1 MKILDGKLLAKR
13 LNEELSRKIL
23 SYKKQYERSPHLLVI
38 LVGDNPASQVYVK
51 NKEKKASEVGIK
63 STVIKLSKNISE
75 ENLLEVIDDSNSD
88 ISIDSIL
95 VQLPLPNHINSNK
108 VIDRI
113 SIDKDVDGFNS
124 KNMGMLALGRPKV
137 IPCTPLGCYKMLE
150 SILDLQGKN
159 VIILGRSN
167 IVGKPLSF
175 LLTNKNA
182 TVTLAH
188 SKTRDLQSLCLRSD
202 IIIAAI
208 GKPDFVKKE
217 WVKEK
222 AVVIDVGINVIGEK
236 NGLRKIVGD
245 VDYKDVLKKV
255 SYISPV
261 PGGVG
266 PMTIHCLLSNTF
278 LLTKS
283 RRPYKT
289 K

>member
-1 MKILDGKLLAKR
+1 MKILDGKLLAKN
-13 LNEELSRKIL
+13 LNEELSKKIL
-23 SYKKQYERSPHLLVI
+23 LYKNDYGRSPHLLVI
-38 LVGDNPASQVYVK
+38 LVGDNPASKVYVK
-51 NKEKKASEVGIK
+51 NKKKKASEVGIK

-75 ENLLEVIDDSNSD
+75 KDLLRVIDESNSD
-88 ISIDSIL
+88 VSIDSIL

-124 KNMGMLALGRPKV
+124 KNMGLLALGRPKV
-137 IPCTPLGCYKMLE
+137 VPCTPLGCYKMLE
-150 SILDLQGKN
+150 SILILEGKN
-159 VIILGRSN
+159 VTILGRSN
-167 IVGKPLSF
+167 IVGKPLSY

-188 SKTRDLQSLCLRSD
+188 SKTKNLQSLCLKSD
-202 IIIAAI
+202 IIIVAI
-208 GKPDFVKKE
+208 GKPNFLKKE
-217 WVKEK
+217 WVNEG
-222 AVVIDVGINVIGEK
+222 AVIIDVGINVIGER

-255 SYISPV
+255 SCISPV

-283 RRPYKT
+283 KNSLQD
-289 K
+289 

>member
-1 MKILDGKLLAKR
+1 MKILDGKLLAKN
-13 LNEELSRKIL
+13 LNDELSKKIL
-23 SYKKQYERSPHLLVI
+23 SYNNEYGRKPHLLVI

-51 NKEKKASEVGIK
+51 NKEKKAAEVGIK
-63 STVIKLSKNISE
+63 STVIRFSKNVSE
-75 ENLLEVIDDSNSD
+75 NNLLKVIDEANAN
-88 ISIDSIL
+88 ISVDSIL

-124 KNMGMLALGRPKV
+124 KNIGLLALGRPKV
-137 IPCTPLGCYKMLE
+137 IPCTPLGCLKMLE
-150 SILDLQGKN
+150 SILDLEGKK

-188 SKTRDLQSLCLRSD
+188 SKSKNLKDLCLSSD

-208 GKPDFVKKE
+208 GKPNFVKKE
-217 WVKEK
+217 WVKEN
-222 AVVIDVGINVIGEK
+222 AVIIDVGINVIEDK

-245 VDYKDVLKKV
+245 VDYEDVINKV
-255 SYISPV
+255 SFISPV

-278 LLTKS
+278 LLTKN
-283 RRPYKT
+283 
-289 K
+289 

>member
-1 MKILDGKLLAKR
+1 MKILDGKLLAKN
-13 LNEELSRKIL
+13 LNDKLCEKIL
-23 SYKKQYERSPHLLVI
+23 SYSNEYGRRPHLLVI

-51 NKEKKASEVGIK
+51 NKEKKAAEVGIK
-63 STVIKLSKNISE
+63 STVIRLSKNVSE
-75 ENLLEVIDDSNSD
+75 NNLLKVIDEANAN
-88 ISIDSIL
+88 ISVDSIL

-113 SIDKDVDGFNS
+113 SIEKDVDGFNS
-124 KNMGMLALGRPKV
+124 KNIGLLALGRPKV

-150 SILDLQGKN
+150 SILDLVGKK

-188 SKTRDLQSLCLRSD
+188 SKSKNLKDLCLSSD

-208 GKPDFVKKE
+208 GKPNFVKKE
-217 WVKEK
+217 WVKEN
-222 AVVIDVGINVIGEK
+222 AVIIDVGINVIEDK

-245 VDYKDVLKKV
+245 VDYEDVIKKV
-255 SYISPV
+255 SFISPV

-278 LLTKS
+278 LLTKN
-283 RRPYKT
+283 
-289 K
+289 

>member
-1 MKILDGKLLAKR
+1 MKILDGKLLAKK
-13 LNEELSRKIL
+13 LNEDLSKQIL
-23 SYKKQYERSPHLLVI
+23 SYKNKYEKSPHLLVI
-38 LVGDNPASQVYVK
+38 LVGDNPASQVYVR
-51 NKEKKASEVGIK
+51 NKEKKAAEVGIK
-63 STVIKLSKNISE
+63 STVIKLNKKISE
-75 ENLLEVIDDSNSD
+75 ENLLKVIDESNSD

-95 VQLPLPNHINSNK
+95 VQLPLPNHINSNR

-113 SIDKDVDGFNS
+113 SLDKDVDGFNS
-124 KNMGMLALGRPKV
+124 KNMGLLALGRPKV

-150 SILDLQGKN
+150 SILDLKGKN

-175 LLTNKNA
+175 LLTDKNA

-188 SKTRDLQSLCLRSD
+188 SKTIDLQNLCSRSD

-208 GKPDFVKKE
+208 GKPNFVKKE

-222 AVVIDVGINVIGEK
+222 AVIIDVGINVIEQK
-236 NGLRKIVGD
+236 NGSRKIVGD
-245 VDYKDVLKKV
+245 VDYEDVIKKV

-266 PMTIHCLLSNTF
+266 PMTIHCLLANTF
-278 LLTKS
+278 LLTKI
-283 RRPYKT
+283 RRAT
-289 K
+289 I

>member
-1 MKILDGKLLAKR
+1 MKILDGKLLAKN
-13 LNEELSRKIL
+13 LNDELSKKIL
-23 SYKKQYERSPHLLVI
+23 SYSNEYGRKPHLLVI

-51 NKEKKASEVGIK
+51 NKEKKAAEVGIK
-63 STVIKLSKNISE
+63 STVIRLSKNVSE
-75 ENLLEVIDDSNSD
+75 NNLLKVIDEANAN
-88 ISIDSIL
+88 IWVNSIL

-113 SIDKDVDGFNS
+113 SIEKDVDGFNS
-124 KNMGMLALGRPKV
+124 KNIGLLALGRPKV

-150 SILDLQGKN
+150 SILDLKGKK

-188 SKTRDLQSLCLRSD
+188 SKSKNLKDLCLSSD

-208 GKPDFVKKE
+208 GKPNFVKKE
-217 WVKEK
+217 WVKQN
-222 AVVIDVGINVIGEK
+222 AVIIDVGINVIEDK
-236 NGLRKIVGD
+236 NGLKKIVGD
-245 VDYKDVLKKV
+245 VDYEDVIKKV
-255 SYISPV
+255 SFISPV

-278 LLTKS
+278 LLTKN
-283 RRPYKT
+283 
-289 K
+289 

>member
-1 MKILDGKLLAKR
+1 MKILDGKLLAKN
-13 LNEELSRKIL
+13 LNDELSKKIL
-23 SYKKQYERSPHLLVI
+23 SYNNEYGRKPHLLVI

-51 NKEKKASEVGIK
+51 NKEKKAAEVGIK
-63 STVIKLSKNISE
+63 STVIRLSKNVSE
-75 ENLLEVIDDSNSD
+75 NNLLQVIDDANAD
-88 ISIDSIL
+88 ISVDSIL

-113 SIDKDVDGFNS
+113 SIEKDVDGFNS
-124 KNMGMLALGRPKV
+124 KNIGLLALGRPKV

-150 SILDLQGKN
+150 NILVLEGKK

-188 SKTRDLQSLCLRSD
+188 SKSKNLQSLCLSSD

-208 GKPDFVKKE
+208 GKPNFVKKE
-217 WVKEK
+217 WVKEN
-222 AVVIDVGINVIGEK
+222 AVIIDVGINVIEDK

-245 VDYKDVLKKV
+245 VDYEDVINKV
-255 SYISPV
+255 SFISPV

-278 LLTKS
+278 LLTKN
-283 RRPYKT
+283 
-289 K
+289 

>member
-1 MKILDGKLLAKR
+1 MKILDGKLLANN
-13 LNEELSRKIL
+13 LNKELSKKIL
-23 SYKKQYERSPHLLVI
+23 LYKKEYGRNPHLTVI
-38 LVGDNPASQVYVK
+38 LVGDSPASQVYVK
-51 NKEKKASEVGIK
+51 NKEKKALEVGIK
-63 STVIKLSKNISE
+63 STVIKLSNNINE
-75 ENLLEVIDDSNSD
+75 KDLLEVIDKCNSD
-88 ISIDSIL
+88 TTIDSIL

-113 SIDKDVDGFNS
+113 SIEKDVDGFNS
-124 KNMGMLALGRPKV
+124 KSIGLLALGRPKV

-150 SILDLQGKN
+150 SILDLEGKK

-188 SKTRDLQSLCLRSD
+188 SKSKNLKDLCLSSD
-202 IIIAAI
+202 IIVAAI
-208 GKPDFVKKE
+208 GKPNFVKKE
-217 WVKEK
+217 WVKEN
-222 AVVIDVGINVIGEK
+222 AVIIDVGINVIEDK

-245 VDYKDVLKKV
+245 VDYEDVIKKV
-255 SYISPV
+255 SFISPV

-278 LLTKS
+278 LLTK
-283 RRPYKT
+283 K
-289 K
+289 

>member
-1 MKILDGKLLAKR
+1 MKILNGKLLANK
-13 LNEELSRKIL
+13 LNDELSKKIL
-23 SYKKQYERSPHLLVI
+23 SYNNEYGRKPHLLVI

-51 NKEKKASEVGIK
+51 NKEKKAAEVGIK
-63 STVIKLSKNISE
+63 STVIRLSKNVSE
-75 ENLLEVIDDSNSD
+75 NNLLKVIDEANAN
-88 ISIDSIL
+88 ISVDSIL

-113 SIDKDVDGFNS
+113 SIEKDVDGFNS
-124 KNMGMLALGRPKV
+124 KNIGLLALGRPKV

-150 SILDLQGKN
+150 SILDLEGKK

-188 SKTRDLQSLCLRSD
+188 SKSKNLKDLCLSSD

-208 GKPDFVKKE
+208 GKPNFVKKE
-217 WVKEK
+217 WVKEN
-222 AVVIDVGINVIGEK
+222 AVIIDVGINIIEDN

-245 VDYKDVLKKV
+245 VDYEDVIKKV
-255 SYISPV
+255 SFISPV

-278 LLTKS
+278 LLTKN
-283 RRPYKT
+283 
-289 K
+289 